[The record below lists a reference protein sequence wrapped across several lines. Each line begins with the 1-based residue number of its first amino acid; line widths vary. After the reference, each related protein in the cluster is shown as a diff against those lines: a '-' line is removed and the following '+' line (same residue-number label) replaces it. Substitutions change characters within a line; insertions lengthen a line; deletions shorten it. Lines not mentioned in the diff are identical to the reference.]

1 MSGRMYPMPAD
12 TSSRMRM
19 YYHKAV
25 WQNVDIG
32 KLITEEIDREILEN
46 LTKLVEADSETEK

>member
-1 MSGRMYPMPAD
+1 MPAD

-32 KLITEEIDREILEN
+32 KFITEEIDREILEN
-46 LTKLVEADSETEK
+46 LTKLVEADENAENDSV